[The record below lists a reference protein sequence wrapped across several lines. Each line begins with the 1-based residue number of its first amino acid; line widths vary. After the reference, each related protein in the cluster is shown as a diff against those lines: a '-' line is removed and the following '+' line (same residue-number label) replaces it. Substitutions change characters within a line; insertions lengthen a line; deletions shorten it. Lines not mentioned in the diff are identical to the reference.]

1 MSKTLA
7 GKHVVVGV
15 TGGIAAYKAC
25 EVVSRLKK
33 LGAEVDV
40 IMTANAAKLV
50 QPLTFETL
58 SARPVALD
66 TFERTEAWDVKHIS
80 LAKKADLML
89 IAPATAN
96 LMAKL
101 AHGIADDML
110 TTTLLACKALI
121 LLAPAMNTGMWTAE
135 ATQENLQIL
144 LGRGVHTVGP
154 ESGFLA
160 CGDTGAGRM
169 SEAAQIV
176 AAAELLLC
184 PKRDLEGLRVL
195 VTAGPTVE
203 RIDPVRYLTN
213 DSSGKMGY
221 AIAEAAR
228 DRGAEVTLLSGPVHL
243 PAPNDVKMVG
253 CTSTQSLLDA
263 MLERCGEQDLIVQ
276 AAAPADYRVERP
288 AQQKLKKRKGE
299 PLTLTLVENPDI
311 AQAVGERKRPGQV
324 LVGFAAETQSV
335 LEHAR
340 EKLARKQL
348 DMIVANDVTQ
358 EGAGFGVDTNIVTL
372 ITPCKELPLEKMNK
386 REVAERILDQ
396 AVAIYNE
403 KKQRETLSQ

>member
-110 TTTLLACKALI
+110 TTTLLACKAPI

-184 PKRDLEGLRVL
+184 PK
-195 VTAGPTVE
+195 
-203 RIDPVRYLTN
+203 
-213 DSSGKMGY
+213 
-221 AIAEAAR
+221 
-228 DRGAEVTLLSGPVHL
+228 
-243 PAPNDVKMVG
+243 
-253 CTSTQSLLDA
+253 
-263 MLERCGEQDLIVQ
+263 
-276 AAAPADYRVERP
+276 
-288 AQQKLKKRKGE
+288 
-299 PLTLTLVENPDI
+299 
-311 AQAVGERKRPGQV
+311 
-324 LVGFAAETQSV
+324 
-335 LEHAR
+335 
-340 EKLARKQL
+340 
-348 DMIVANDVTQ
+348 
-358 EGAGFGVDTNIVTL
+358 
-372 ITPCKELPLEKMNK
+372 
-386 REVAERILDQ
+386 
-396 AVAIYNE
+396 
-403 KKQRETLSQ
+403 